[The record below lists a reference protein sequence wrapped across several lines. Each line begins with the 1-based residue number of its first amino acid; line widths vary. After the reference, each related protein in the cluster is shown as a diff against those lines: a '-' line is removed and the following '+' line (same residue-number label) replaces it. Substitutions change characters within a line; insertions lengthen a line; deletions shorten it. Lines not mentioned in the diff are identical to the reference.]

1 MTRIS
6 PAGFALALVI
16 LAVVWFALPD
26 NARLPLFVV
35 LVMGALAAT
44 QAPVHTIQKF
54 FGMLR

>member
-1 MTRIS
+1 MKRIS

-16 LAVVWFALPD
+16 LSVVWMALPD

-44 QAPVHTIQKF
+44 QAPANTVNKF
-54 FGMLR
+54 FGMLK